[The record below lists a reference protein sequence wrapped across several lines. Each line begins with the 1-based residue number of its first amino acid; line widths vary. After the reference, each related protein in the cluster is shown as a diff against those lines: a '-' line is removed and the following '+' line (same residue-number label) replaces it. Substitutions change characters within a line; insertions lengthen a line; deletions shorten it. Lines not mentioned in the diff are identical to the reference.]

1 MTPSSAPPVRRV
13 RMTREAR
20 RAQIVEVTTR
30 IISERGYA
38 ALSLDEVARAV
49 PMTRAGL
56 LHYVGSRQGLLQ
68 LVVEQGYDQRF
79 DPEDFVATQ
88 DPAATHPD
96 GVSFPAY
103 LRYLVAHNA
112 QDPQLLRLYVVLGAE
127 ALVEDHPLHDYF
139 DRRPEQ
145 VWALYSAT
153 RWRLPP
159 EVGGWEGMRD
169 LVQMAIAAMDG
180 LQLRAFRSPPVDL
193 PSAWATFEAVL
204 FPSPVWD
211 GFR

>member
-1 MTPSSAPPVRRV
+1 MS
-13 RMTREAR
+13 REAR

-30 IISERGYA
+30 IISERGFS
-38 ALSLDEVARAV
+38 ALSLDDVAREV

-56 LHYVGSRQGLLQ
+56 LHYVGTRAGLLQ

-79 DPEDFVATQ
+79 DPEDFIATG

-96 GVSFPAY
+96 GASFPAY
-103 LRYLVAHNA
+103 CRYLVAGNA
-112 QDPQLLRLYVVLGAE
+112 RDPQLLRLYVVLGAE
-127 ALVEDHPLHDYF
+127 ALAEDHPLHDYF
-139 DRRPEQ
+139 DTRPEH
-145 VWALYSAT
+145 VWELYSAT

-180 LQLRAFRSPPVDL
+180 LQLRAFRTPPIDL
-193 PSAWATFEAVL
+193 PAAWATFERVL
-204 FPSPVWD
+204 FPGPVWD